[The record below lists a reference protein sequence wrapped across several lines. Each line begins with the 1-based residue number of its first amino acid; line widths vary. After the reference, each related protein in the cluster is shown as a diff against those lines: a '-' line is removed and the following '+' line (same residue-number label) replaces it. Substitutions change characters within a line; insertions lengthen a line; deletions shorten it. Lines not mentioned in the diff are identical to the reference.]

1 MNWKG
6 QVFYCIAVIGI
17 IIAMQFFVSR
27 TGAGKNNDSGKAVSA
42 SADGNAREKVVVID
56 AGHGGFDPGKVGTA
70 GTLEKDINLAIAL
83 EVKELLELNGIT
95 VIMTREED
103 KGLYADSDS
112 NKKSADM
119 KARVQLLYD
128 TDPILAVSIH
138 QNSFTDPSSHGAQVF
153 YYEGSAEGKRGAE
166 ILQKV
171 LKRELAD
178 SNHRLEKANT
188 SYYMLK
194 KSPCPLVIAE
204 CGFLS
209 NPEEEKLL
217 QEPDYQRKLAWA
229 IHLGIMEW
237 ISNMY

>member
-1 MNWKG
+1 M
-6 QVFYCIAVIGI
+6 FYCIAVIGI
-17 IIAMQFFVSR
+17 IMAMQFFISGVG
-27 TGAGKNNDSGKAVSA
+27 TGKNNDLAKNVSA
-42 SADGNAREKVVVID
+42 PADGNTQKKIVVID

-70 GTLEKDINLAIAL
+70 GTLEKDINLAIAS

-95 VIMTREED
+95 VVMTREGD

-112 NKKSADM
+112 NKKNADM

-128 TDPILAVSIH
+128 ADPIVAVSIH
-138 QNSFTDPSSHGAQVF
+138 QNSFTDPASRGAQLF
-153 YYEGSAEGKRGAE
+153 YYKGSVEGKLGAE

-171 LKRELAD
+171 LKQELAD
-178 SNHRLEKANT
+178 GNHRLPKDNT
-188 SYYMLK
+188 SYYLLK

-217 QEPDYQRKLAWA
+217 QDPDYQRKLAWA
-229 IHLGIMEW
+229 IHLGVMEW
-237 ISNMY
+237 LTHMS